1 MIRILPMFLAALFTL
16 AIAYAQPAVKPE
28 NKPYRVVASGKE
40 VTIKSTKDIRAV
52 MVWTAG
58 GHRILEQKDI
68 NATSFTFSIGI
79 SGKVF
84 FLLVE
89 LKGNE
94 RYTEKIGLRE

>member
-1 MIRILPMFLAALFTL
+1 MIRTLTIFLATLFTL
-16 AIAYAQPAVKPE
+16 VITHAQPAAKAE
-28 NKPYRVVASGKE
+28 NKPYRVVASGKQ
-40 VTIKSTKDIRAV
+40 VTIKSTKDIRSV